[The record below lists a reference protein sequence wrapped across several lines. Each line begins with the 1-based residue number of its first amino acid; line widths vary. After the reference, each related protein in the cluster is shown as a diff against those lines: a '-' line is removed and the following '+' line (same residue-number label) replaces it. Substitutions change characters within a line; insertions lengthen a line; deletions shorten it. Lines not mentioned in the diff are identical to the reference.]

1 MANTSNYSTNAFQE
15 LKNETKRNPP
25 FLFFILAVLSI
36 PMPYAVN
43 GIAVGLFALV
53 TVISCKKSNI
63 RIERSL
69 VFPILL
75 YLLMALS
82 LVWSHDRE
90 ATTRAISKVL
100 PLLVLPVCFII
111 GPKYS
116 LNQKRKIMMFYSYGI
131 LLYCIFYLLKALVTY
146 FRTQDFSVFFY
157 HNLVTEDVNAIHVSI
172 YAALAFFWFFTKN
185 TKRLAD
191 KLAMFLMAT
200 FIVLLSSKNVIF
212 VLVLLIIF
220 YEIFYYKATQN
231 IKWITLGL
239 LVLLSATMLFSG
251 KIRDRF
257 LVEFRSNQQEG
268 TLNTD
273 FGPQGQVYNV
283 SIKQAWEKE
292 HFQQNEY
299 FPGAAFRVYQFRIFT
314 EMLAEDPIFFT
325 GYGLNATDFRIEQKG
340 LEHTIFSGN
349 AENEGYQKKNFH
361 NQYVQLFAETGV
373 FGFLLLL
380 VIVFLNLKNAFKTK
394 DFVHISFA
402 ILMISLFLTES
413 FLARQRGVV
422 FFAAIYCLFNSGIAM
437 KFRDKE

>member
-1 MANTSNYSTNAFQE
+1 M
-15 LKNETKRNPP
+15 
-25 FLFFILAVLSI
+25 FLILSLLSI

-53 TVISCKKSNI
+53 TIICCKKANI
-63 RIERSL
+63 RIERAL
-69 VFPILL
+69 VYPVLL
-75 YLLMALS
+75 YLLMAAS
-82 LVWSHDRE
+82 IIWSHDKE

-100 PLLVLPVCFII
+100 PLLVLPACFII
-111 GPKYS
+111 GPRYS

-131 LLYCIFYLLKALVTY
+131 LLYCIFYLVKALVNYIETN
-146 FRTQDFSVFFY
+146 DFSTFFY
-157 HNLVTEDVNAIHVSI
+157 HKLVTEDVNAIHVSI

-185 TKRLAD
+185 EKRTFD
-191 KLAMFLMAT
+191 KLAMFLLAI
-200 FIVLLSSKNVIF
+200 FIVLLSSKNVILMLV
-212 VLVLLIIF
+212 VLMIF
-220 YEIFYYKATQN
+220 YEIFYFKATQK

-239 LVLLSATMLFSG
+239 LVLLSATMLFSS

-257 LVEFRSNQQEG
+257 LVEFKSNQQEG
-268 TLNTD
+268 TINTD
-273 FGPQGQVYNV
+273 FGPQGKVYNV

-292 HFQQNEY
+292 HFEQNEY

-314 EMLAEDPIFFT
+314 EMLHEDDIFFT

-340 LEHTIFSGN
+340 LEHTVFSGN
-349 AENEGYQKKNFH
+349 GENEGYQKKNFH

-380 VIVFLNLKNAFKTK
+380 IIVFVNLKNAFKTK

-422 FFAAIYCLFNSGIAM
+422 FFAAIYCLFNSGIAL
-437 KFRDKE
+437 KSRDKE